1 MSDLVLSILGLIL
14 GWFLIGTASAFLIA
28 VAFFGIREEKNLE
41 ENNDD
46 L

>member
-1 MSDLVLSILGLIL
+1 MSDLVLSILGLTL

-28 VAFFGIREEKNLE
+28 FAFFGIREEKNLE
-41 ENNDD
+41 ENDHD

>member
-1 MSDLVLSILGLIL
+1 MSDLILSILGLIL
-14 GWFLIGTASAFLIA
+14 GWSLIGTASAFLIA

-41 ENNDD
+41 ENNHD